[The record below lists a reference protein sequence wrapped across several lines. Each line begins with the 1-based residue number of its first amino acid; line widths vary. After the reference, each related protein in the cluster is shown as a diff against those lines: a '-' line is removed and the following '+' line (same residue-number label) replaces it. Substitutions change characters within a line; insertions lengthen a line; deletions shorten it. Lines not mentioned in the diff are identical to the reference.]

1 MGLTKEVEERLRLQ
15 ALGES
20 LVIVRLEAVGE
31 NFPVVKL
38 KASGEYGAKGDR
50 RRVLDCQ
57 FPILCRNFKTK
68 IPGFQRLSAVKSLN
82 KAKE

>member
-20 LVIVRLEAVGE
+20 LVIVRLPAVGE

-50 RRVLDCQ
+50 RRVL
-57 FPILCRNFKTK
+57 CRNFKTK